1 MSILNKI
8 SLILGK
14 EKISLILGKETG
26 LKQSVLP
33 LSILSGIVLILF
45 FLIVGDLREF
55 FEAGGPVLWGILL
68 VTMIMWTLIIERF
81 WYFRNLMPA
90 LSNKALNQWND
101 ISNKG
106 DWFSMRIRDQ
116 IISEVSAETR
126 KFILTIETMMQ
137 ILPLLG
143 LLGTVVGM
151 IKVFDVMTFFGTG
164 NARLMASGVSQATIP
179 TMAGLVA
186 AISGVYIAN
195 LLKRKAEDEI
205 NKVADQLIIHE

>member
-1 MSILNKI
+1 MSSLKNFLSWFEGQSIGRETAIILATF
-8 SLILGK
+8 SLVGVGFLT
-14 EKISLILGKETG
+14 L
-26 LKQSVLP
+26 VLP
-33 LSILSGIVLILF
+33 EIR
-45 FLIVGDLREF
+45 DF

-68 VTMIMWTLIIERF
+68 VTTIMWTLIIERF
-81 WYFRNLMPA
+81 WFFQFLLPVRRHQA
-90 LSNKALNQWND
+90 
-101 ISNKG
+101 ISEWEAIDNKG

-116 IISEVSAETR
+116 IISQVSVDTK
-126 KFILTIETMMQ
+126 KFLLTIETMMQ

-186 AISGVYIAN
+186 AISGLYIAN
-195 LLKRKAEDEI
+195 LLKRKADVEVSR
-205 NKVADQLIIHE
+205 VADQLVIE

>member
-8 SLILGK
+8 SSIIGT
-14 EKISLILGKETG
+14 ETD
-26 LKQSVLP
+26 LKQSALP
-33 LSILSGIVLILF
+33 LSILSGLVLILF
-45 FLIVGDLREF
+45 FLIAGELREF
-55 FEAGGPVLWGILL
+55 FEAGGPVLWVILL

-81 WYFRNLMPA
+81 WYFKNLMPA
-90 LSNKALNQWND
+90 LSDKALNQWSN

-116 IISEVSAETR
+116 IISEVSGETR
-126 KFILTIETMMQ
+126 KFLLTIETMMQ

>member
-1 MSILNKI
+1 MSILN
-8 SLILGK
+8 
-14 EKISLILGKETG
+14 KISLILGKETG

-205 NKVADQLIIHE
+205 NKIADQLTISE

>member
-8 SLILGK
+8 SSIIGT
-14 EKISLILGKETG
+14 ETD
-26 LKQSVLP
+26 LKQSALP
-33 LSILSGIVLILF
+33 LSILSGLVLILF
-45 FLIVGDLREF
+45 FLIAGELREF

-81 WYFRNLMPA
+81 WYFKNLMPA
-90 LSNKALNQWND
+90 LSDKALNQWSN

-116 IISEVSAETR
+116 IISEVSGETR
-126 KFILTIETMMQ
+126 KFLLTIETMMQ

>member
-1 MSILNKI
+1 MSVLNKLSSI
-8 SLILGK
+8 IGK
-14 EKISLILGKETG
+14 KTDLE
-26 LKQSVLP
+26 QSAVY
-33 LSILSGIVLILF
+33 LSILAGLVMIIFFIVA
-45 FLIVGDLREF
+45 GDLREF

-81 WYFRNLMPA
+81 WYFKNLMPS
-90 LSNKALNQWND
+90 LTSDALNQWSVV
-101 ISNKG
+101 SNKG
-106 DWFSMRIRDQ
+106 DWYSMRIRDQ
-116 IISEVSAETR
+116 IISEVSAETK

-186 AISGVYIAN
+186 AISGLYIAN
-195 LLKRKAEDEI
+195 LLKRKADDEI
-205 NKVADQLIIHE
+205 NKIADQLTISE

>member
-1 MSILNKI
+1 MSILNKLSSI
-8 SLILGK
+8 I
-14 EKISLILGKETG
+14 EKETD
-26 LKQSVLP
+26 LKQSALP
-33 LSILSGIVLILF
+33 LSILAGLVLIIF
-45 FLIVGDLREF
+45 FIIAGDLREF

-81 WYFRNLMPA
+81 WYFKNLMPS
-90 LSNKALNQWND
+90 LTSDALNQWSV

-106 DWFSMRIRDQ
+106 DWYSMRIRDQ

-186 AISGVYIAN
+186 AISGLYIAN

-205 NKVADQLIIHE
+205 NKIADQLTISD

>member
-14 EKISLILGKETG
+14 ETS

>member
-8 SLILGK
+8 SSIIGT
-14 EKISLILGKETG
+14 ETD
-26 LKQSVLP
+26 LKQSALP
-33 LSILSGIVLILF
+33 LSILSGLVLIIF
-45 FLIVGDLREF
+45 FLIAGELREF

-81 WYFRNLMPA
+81 WYFKNLMPA
-90 LSNKALNQWND
+90 LSDKALNQWSN

-116 IISEVSAETR
+116 IISEVSGETR
-126 KFILTIETMMQ
+126 KFLLTIETMMQ

-164 NARLMASGVSQATIP
+164 NASGVSQATIP

>member
-1 MSILNKI
+1 MSILNKLTSI
-8 SLILGK
+8 I
-14 EKISLILGKETG
+14 EKETD
-26 LKQSVLP
+26 LKQSALS
-33 LSILSGIVLILF
+33 LSILAGLVLIIF
-45 FLIVGDLREF
+45 FVIAADLREF

-81 WYFRNLMPA
+81 WYFKNLMPS
-90 LSNKALNQWND
+90 LTNDALNQWGTV
-101 ISNKG
+101 SNKG
-106 DWFSMRIRDQ
+106 DWYSMRIRDQ

-186 AISGVYIAN
+186 AISGLYIAN

-205 NKVADQLIIHE
+205 NKIADQLTISE

>member
-1 MSILNKI
+1 MSVLNKLSSI
-8 SLILGK
+8 I
-14 EKISLILGKETG
+14 GKETD
-26 LKQSVLP
+26 LKQSAVS
-33 LSILSGIVLILF
+33 LSILAGLVLIIF
-45 FLIVGDLREF
+45 FIIAGDLREF

-81 WYFRNLMPA
+81 WYFKNLMPS
-90 LSNKALNQWND
+90 LTNDALNQWSVV
-101 ISNKG
+101 SNKG
-106 DWFSMRIRDQ
+106 DWYSMRIRDQ
-116 IISEVSAETR
+116 IISEVSAETK

-186 AISGVYIAN
+186 AISGLYIAN
-195 LLKRKAEDEI
+195 LLKRKADDEI
-205 NKVADQLIIHE
+205 NKIADQLTISE

>member
-8 SLILGK
+8 SSIIGT
-14 EKISLILGKETG
+14 ETD
-26 LKQSVLP
+26 LKQSALP
-33 LSILSGIVLILF
+33 LSILSGLVLIIF
-45 FLIVGDLREF
+45 FLIAGELREF

-68 VTMIMWTLIIERF
+68 VTMIMWTLIIDRF
-81 WYFRNLMPA
+81 WYFKNLMPA
-90 LSNKALNQWND
+90 LSETALNQWSN

-116 IISEVSAETR
+116 IISEVSGETR
-126 KFILTIETMMQ
+126 KFLLTIETMMQ

>member
-1 MSILNKI
+1 MSILNKLSSI
-8 SLILGK
+8 I
-14 EKISLILGKETG
+14 GKETD
-26 LKQSVLP
+26 LNQSVL
-33 LSILSGIVLILF
+33 ILSVLTGLVLTIF
-45 FLIVGDLREF
+45 FLIIGQLREF

-81 WYFRNLMPA
+81 WYFNKLMPT
-90 LSNKALNQWND
+90 LSDQALNQWKN

-151 IKVFDVMTFFGTG
+151 INVFDVMTFFGTG

>member
-1 MSILNKI
+1 MSILNKLSSI
-8 SLILGK
+8 IR
-14 EKISLILGKETG
+14 KETD
-26 LKQSVLP
+26 LKQSALSLSVLAG
-33 LSILSGIVLILF
+33 LVLIIF
-45 FLIVGDLREF
+45 FMIAGDLREF

-81 WYFRNLMPA
+81 WYFKNLMPS
-90 LSNKALNQWND
+90 LTSDALNQWSVV
-101 ISNKG
+101 SNKG
-106 DWFSMRIRDQ
+106 DWYSMRIRDQ
-116 IISEVSAETR
+116 IISEVSAETK

-186 AISGVYIAN
+186 AISGLYIAN
-195 LLKRKAEDEI
+195 LLKRKADDEI
-205 NKVADQLIIHE
+205 NKIADQLTISE

>member
-8 SLILGK
+8 SLIIGT
-14 EKISLILGKETG
+14 ETD
-26 LKQSVLP
+26 LKQSALP
-33 LSILSGIVLILF
+33 LSILSGLVLIIF
-45 FLIVGDLREF
+45 FLIAGELREF

-81 WYFRNLMPA
+81 WYFKNLMPA
-90 LSNKALNQWND
+90 LSDKALNQWSN

-116 IISEVSAETR
+116 IISEVSGETR
-126 KFILTIETMMQ
+126 KFLLTIETMMQ

>member
-14 EKISLILGKETG
+14 ETSLN
-26 LKQSVLP
+26 KQSVLP